1 MTLEKFRESVAC
13 HLPME
18 SRFYLVATGS
28 LSKFFFFFFLLNIF
42 SQYLPNLHPLA
53 FCSPFPQ
60 IISCLQN
67 FDSFACLYKFCISP
81 SLYQLNSAFP
91 CLDIVYSDRKDAY
104 EEQGVGASFIRCS
117 SLALCRMWLILRLAA
132 QLFLGS
138 WVSLLYFPWVAI
150 VLLCSSIHQKKFE
163 AKQLVEKHQRNFVYD
178 F

>member
-60 IISCLQN
+60 IISCL
-67 FDSFACLYKFCISP
+67 
-81 SLYQLNSAFP
+81 
-91 CLDIVYSDRKDAY
+91 
-104 EEQGVGASFIRCS
+104 
-117 SLALCRMWLILRLAA
+117 
-132 QLFLGS
+132 
-138 WVSLLYFPWVAI
+138 
-150 VLLCSSIHQKKFE
+150 
-163 AKQLVEKHQRNFVYD
+163 
-178 F
+178 